1 MNLTY
6 NNKRV
11 SRFFSSFRVVEALYI
26 AVFLIIPLQKYF
38 TDHYNNFKI
47 FKYSTIHFFT
57 GSNLHAA
64 YPKEYY
70 DFFLYSPSFPV
81 LFAPVACLPILAGM
95 FLWMAIIL
103 LAFYFSIKK
112 LPFSNNQKIFIFWF
126 TLLEVVTSVGN
137 LQTNLL
143 VTAFILFTYI
153 FIEKEDS
160 IKSGLFPV
168 LGFFIKGY
176 GIVSGALFIARRSK
190 FKYYLWA
197 FVWGFILLCLPLIHY
212 SPSGLINLYSQWA
225 GSLFREHST
234 NMGIS
239 VMGMI
244 SSIFGIK
251 ASLYLI
257 QVTGLAILVASI
269 LYTFIK
275 KNYDEVKALLLSSI
289 MIFIIIFNHDAESAT
304 YIIASTGVA
313 IWYIS
318 SPRTWL
324 DKTLAILTFV
334 LTVFSPSDLF
344 PAYLR
349 RTFITPFCLKALG
362 PSLVW
367 IRIQYLIFFAPSK
380 GKLI

>member
-1 MNLTY
+1 M
-6 NNKRV
+6 
-11 SRFFSSFRVVEALYI
+11 
-26 AVFLIIPLQKYF
+26 
-38 TDHYNNFKI
+38 
-47 FKYSTIHFFT
+47 
-57 GSNLHAA
+57 
-64 YPKEYY
+64 
-70 DFFLYSPSFPV
+70 
-81 LFAPVACLPILAGM
+81 LAGM

-103 LAFYFSIKK
+103 LAFYFAIKK

-137 LQTNLL
+137 LQSNLV

-153 FIEKEDS
+153 YIEKENS
-160 IKSGLFPV
+160 IKSGLFPS

-190 FKYYLWA
+190 IKYYVWTFA
-197 FVWGFILLCLPLIHY
+197 WGFILFCLPLIHY
-212 SPSGLINLYSQWA
+212 SPAGMINLYRQWA
-225 GSLFREHST
+225 GSLFREHSI
-234 NMGIS
+234 NMGVS

-251 ASLYLI
+251 ANLYLI
-257 QVTGLAILVASI
+257 QVTGLALLAASV
-269 LYTFIK
+269 LYTFFK

-318 SPRTWL
+318 SPKSWL
-324 DKTLAILTFV
+324 DKTLAIITFIF
-334 LTVFSPSDLF
+334 TVFSPSDLF

-367 IRIQYLIFFAPSK
+367 IRIQYLIFFAPAK